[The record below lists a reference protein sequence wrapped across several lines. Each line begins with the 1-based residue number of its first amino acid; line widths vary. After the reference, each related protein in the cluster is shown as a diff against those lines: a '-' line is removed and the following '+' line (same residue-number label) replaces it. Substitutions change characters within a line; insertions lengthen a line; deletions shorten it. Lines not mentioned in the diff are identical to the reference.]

1 MGFDPCNRSLKIWES
16 NSQNGSSLGNM
27 EVHSLSL
34 SHTLG
39 NMKRESQASLL
50 ARTFASLCLGHE
62 PKARVA
68 IVDISIVKDKYVF
81 AFNFKE
87 LGEFKRQEVHII
99 LDDDMLSFWGLY
111 KLSDMQWVLV
121 KVKT

>member
-1 MGFDPCNRSLKIWES
+1 
-16 NSQNGSSLGNM
+16 
-27 EVHSLSL
+27 
-34 SHTLG
+34 
-39 NMKRESQASLL
+39 MKRESQASLL